1 MNFLV
6 GRYYVKL
13 LCFDCEE
20 RSEKWLRSFSEE
32 VVNRVGAEE
41 GFPAHLEAFPGE
53 GQIPN
58 TEKFIL
64 RNVMGYKF
72 LHDGYFASYK
82 MNDIV
87 FDCFLIEGN
96 DTEDASNMLK
106 EYLDAKGAASIQKI
120 SQGFQI
126 KDRYYHNIYI
136 SQVDN
141 ILCGVMK
148 ISDGFEEIGERF
160 FKELIQSVK
169 LAKE

>member
-1 MNFLV
+1 V

-20 RSEKWLRSFSEE
+20 RSDKWLRAFSEE

-41 GFPAHLEAFPGE
+41 GFPAYLKTFPGE
-53 GQIPN
+53 SQIPN

-72 LHDGYFASYK
+72 LHDGYFVSYK
-82 MNDIV
+82 MNDLV

-96 DTEDASNMLK
+96 DAGDASDMLK
-106 EYLDAKGAASIQKI
+106 KYLDAKGAASVRKI
-120 SQGFQI
+120 SQGFLI

-148 ISDGFEEIGERF
+148 ISDGFEEVGERYF
-160 FKELIQSVK
+160 EELIQSVK
-169 LAKE
+169 MTRE